1 MKPDELA
8 FAGSCK
14 RRKVKLE
21 VDASG
26 CDFAFIY
33 APGCEV
39 VSRLWSSLQCLAVR
53 VFTKQPAVFL
63 FKATTKTRDPKPR
76 RCSNLAKMDPPTGWK
91 SIKGP
96 LFVSCVG
103 HCYFVWCLS
112 VKTIWR
118 FRLQL
123 WALLLVKVKRTNV
136 KKRKDTASDFSDTSL
151 VQRGVQRNESLFA
164 QELLGGITTAHW
176 CHSAFLCVHRL
187 KH

>member
-136 KKRKDTASDFSDTSL
+136 KKKKRHCVRFQWHLIGSAWRAEKRVCTGAFGGNHNCPLVSFGFSL
-151 VQRGVQRNESLFA
+151 CA
-164 QELLGGITTAHW
+164 QT
-176 CHSAFLCVHRL
+176 
-187 KH
+187 